1 MNKVFIKKAI
11 VYVLLLTVTAM
22 LGYSKYG
29 IPVIATLSNLS
40 VLLFVPD
47 ILKSGILKS
56 TSLKYT
62 LALLFPVINLI
73 LVIAT
78 TGTEVFMKQTFIFS
92 AIAIIITLLQL
103 YKEKR

>member
-1 MNKVFIKKAI
+1 MNKIFIKKAI
-11 VYVLLLTVTAM
+11 VYLLLLTVTAM
-22 LGYSKYG
+22 LGYNKYD
-29 IPVIATLSNLS
+29 IPVIATVSNLS

-47 ILKSGILKS
+47 ILKSSVLKK

-62 LALLFPVINLI
+62 IALLFPVISLI
-73 LVIAT
+73 LVVVT

-92 AIAIIITLLQL
+92 VIALILTLLQL